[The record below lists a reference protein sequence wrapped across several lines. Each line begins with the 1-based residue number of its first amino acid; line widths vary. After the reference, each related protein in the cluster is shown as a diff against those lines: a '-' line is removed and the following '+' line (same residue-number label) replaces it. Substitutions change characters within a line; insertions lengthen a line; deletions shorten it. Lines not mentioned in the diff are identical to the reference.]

1 MIKITN
7 FVRFYTL
14 LLLNESPKHGYSI
27 IKDLSE
33 KMKKRVSAGEIY
45 PFLGSLEKFGYVKS
59 KSVDDRNK
67 KTYELTAAGKEFLFI
82 TLNRFEN
89 FLTSA
94 VKANLTVCAQ
104 CSCKVFKGGHIEKI
118 RGQDLN
124 FCCKY
129 CANSYKGHA
138 YLI

>member
-1 MIKITN
+1 MIKVTN
-7 FVRFYTL
+7 FVRLYTL
-14 LLLNESPKHGYSI
+14 LLLNENPKHGYNL
-27 IKDLSE
+27 IKELSE
-33 KMKKRVSAGEIY
+33 KMRKRVSAGEIY
-45 PFLGSLEKFGYVKS
+45 PFLSNLEKNGYVKF
-59 KSVDDRNK
+59 KSDGEREK

-89 FLTSA
+89 FLSSA
-94 VKANLTVCAQ
+94 MKANLTTCTQ
-104 CSCKVFKGGHIEKI
+104 CNCKIFKGGHTEKI
-118 RGQDLN
+118 REEHLT